1 MTCCLA
7 GFAAGLHAAV
17 LSDGDIIHEVDTDCC
32 TSTTRTPPSTKRR
45 DVTLPGGEEVVIYN
59 MHMDASNNRDE
70 MKHNDGKDK
79 AARLAQ
85 WQQLRDYIM
94 AHLDG
99 RPVIVAG
106 DMNSLYHRDPVK
118 TQFID
123 AINASQTM
131 LQAVVEGDEQ
141 AVAHGVDLAHD
152 EHTSILSYNNENSLS
167 CVLTMAFYYARR
179 EYTFHRELPTGKGFA
194 DLVLMPRKQG
204 GHPAI
209 LLELKKDSSA
219 GAAIEQIH
227 SKSYKGKVAQYDGQV
242 ILVGINYDSK
252 SKKHDCKIEF
262 LSDNQ

>member
-1 MTCCLA
+1 MRITRLLFCMTCCLA

-17 LSDGDIIHEVDTDCC
+17 LSHGDIIHEVDTDCC
-32 TSTTRTPPSTKRR
+32 TSTTRTPPSTKRH

-123 AINASQTM
+123 AINASGKATC
-131 LQAVVEGDEQ
+131 GD
-141 AVAHGVDLAHD
+141 VW
-152 EHTSILSYNNENSLS
+152 
-167 CVLTMAFYYARR
+167 
-179 EYTFHRELPTGKGFA
+179 
-194 DLVLMPRKQG
+194 
-204 GHPAI
+204 
-209 LLELKKDSSA
+209 
-219 GAAIEQIH
+219 IEQT
-227 SKSYKGKVAQYDGQV
+227 KGGTYPQTGGEPLADETLDKILYINPTDGNQITPMGFTLDTEGYQYEGRAMGDHYP
-242 ILVGINYDSK
+242 IIAELRLP
-252 SKKHDCKIEF
+252 KH
-262 LSDNQ
+262 